1 MKISNFVEFFCS
13 RWEDVGEVVLWKD
26 VVAVENTTL
35 TSVVQVFSMTMRLWD
50 LASCMSVEGVAQV
63 ELVEVFA
70 VEGLLGMRVLCA
82 ILRSEIISCRCC
94 SMRRMYRKNASR

>member
-35 TSVVQVFSMTMRLWD
+35 TSVVQVFLMTMRSWD
-50 LASCMSVEGVAQV
+50 LASCMCVDGGVLDG
-63 ELVEVFA
+63 LV
-70 VEGLLGMRVLCA
+70 
-82 ILRSEIISCRCC
+82 
-94 SMRRMYRKNASR
+94 